1 MLIRSISGIR
11 GLVNSH
17 LTKQFCYNFA
27 NAMHEILPDGVI
39 MLGRD
44 TRPSGEELMINVSDQ
59 LQSCG
64 RNVIIL
70 GIVPTP
76 TIQYMV
82 QNTEAQGG
90 IVITA
95 SHNPVEWNGFKFIR
109 NDGTFFR
116 PDECQN
122 LFSIIDENNF
132 SKHKNDIG
140 TSMQDVNAVQKHIIN
155 ILGLSCIDIN
165 QIRNRKFNVV
175 IDAINGA
182 GFDALPKL
190 LEALNCHITPINC
203 NPSGDFVRGA
213 EPLPKNLN
221 MLSEMVL
228 KTKADIG
235 LAVDPD
241 ADRLAVVSNEGT
253 PIGEEYTL
261 ALAADGYIKQRQSE
275 ETFVINLSTSM
286 VLEKIA
292 NKYNCKVIRTP
303 VGEINVVEKMIE
315 IDAELGG
322 EGNGGIILKESHFGR
337 DSLVGCAMVLNRLSQ
352 TNESLHDIYMNL
364 PQFIIV
370 KDKIEISKD
379 ILGDLINHSK
389 RIFDDADLNIEDGT
403 KFTWHNKWVHLRK
416 SNTEP
421 IVRIYAEATDKETA
435 QDLINKVKSF
445 FND

>member
-27 NAMHEILPDGVI
+27 NAMHEIIPNGVI
-39 MLGRD
+39 MIGRD
-44 TRPSGEELMINVSDQ
+44 TRPSGEELLTHVSDQ
-59 LQSCG
+59 LLNCG
-64 RNVIIL
+64 RNVITL

-95 SHNPVEWNGFKFIR
+95 SHNPIEWNGFKFIR

-116 PDECQN
+116 ADECKN
-122 LFSIIDENNF
+122 LFSIMDANNF
-132 SKHKNDIG
+132 STHENDMGEI
-140 TSMQDVNAVQKHIIN
+140 MQDVNAVQKHIIN
-155 ILGLSCIDIN
+155 ILGLSCLDIN
-165 QIRNRKFNVV
+165 KIRNKKFNVV

-182 GFDALPKL
+182 GYDALPKL
-190 LEALNCHITPINC
+190 LEALNCTVIPINC
-203 NPSGDFVRGA
+203 NPSGDFIRGA
-213 EPLPKNLN
+213 EPLPKNLI
-221 MLSEMVL
+221 MLSETVL
-228 KTKADIG
+228 KTEADIG
-235 LAVDPD
+235 LAIDPD
-241 ADRLAVVSNEGT
+241 ADRLAVVSNKGM

-261 ALAADGYIKQRQSE
+261 ALAADGYIKEKQSE

-292 NKYNCKVIRTP
+292 NQHNCKVIRTP

-352 TNESLHDIYMNL
+352 TNESLHDIYIGL
-364 PQFIIV
+364 PQFVIV
-370 KDKIEISKD
+370 KDKIEISKNE
-379 ILGDLINHSK
+379 LNDLINHSRK
-389 RIFDDADLNIEDGT
+389 IFDDANLNIEDGT
-403 KFTWHNKWVHLRK
+403 KFTWDNKWVHLRK

-421 IVRIYAEATDKETA
+421 IVRIYAEAKDKETA
-435 QDLINKVKSF
+435 QDLIDKVKSF
-445 FND
+445 IND

>member
-27 NAMHEILPDGVI
+27 NAMHEIIPDGVI
-39 MLGRD
+39 MIGRD
-44 TRPSGEELMINVSDQ
+44 TRPSGEELLTHVSDQ
-59 LQSCG
+59 LLNCG
-64 RNVIIL
+64 RNVITL

-95 SHNPVEWNGFKFIR
+95 SHNPIEWNGFKFIR

-116 PDECQN
+116 SDECKN
-122 LFSIIDENNF
+122 LFSIMDANNF
-132 SKHKNDIG
+132 SIHENDMGEI
-140 TSMQDVNAVQKHIIN
+140 MQDVNAVQKHIIN
-155 ILGLSCIDIN
+155 ILGLSCLDIN
-165 QIRNRKFNVV
+165 QIRNKKFNVV

-182 GFDALPKL
+182 GYDALPKL
-190 LEALNCHITPINC
+190 LEALNCTVIPINC
-203 NPSGDFVRGA
+203 NPSGDFIRGA
-213 EPLPKNLN
+213 EPLPKNLK
-221 MLSEMVL
+221 MLSETVL
-228 KTKADIG
+228 KTEADIG
-235 LAVDPD
+235 LAIDPD
-241 ADRLAVVSNEGT
+241 ADRLAVVSNKGM

-261 ALAADGYIKQRQSE
+261 ALAADGYIKEKQSE

-292 NKYNCKVIRTP
+292 NQHNCKVIRTP

-322 EGNGGIILKESHFGR
+322 EGNGGVILKESHFGR
-337 DSLVGCAMVLNRLSQ
+337 DSLVACAMVLNRLSQ
-352 TNESLHDIYMNL
+352 TNESLHDIYIGL
-364 PQFIIV
+364 PQFVII
-370 KDKIEISKD
+370 KDKIKISKNV
-379 ILGDLINHSK
+379 LNDLINHSRK
-389 RIFDDADLNIEDGT
+389 IFYDANLNIEDGT
-403 KFTWHNKWVHLRK
+403 KFTWDNKWVHLRK

-421 IVRIYAEATDKETA
+421 IVRIYAEAKDKETA
-435 QDLINKVKSF
+435 QDLIDKVKSF
-445 FND
+445 IND

>member
-27 NAMHEILPDGVI
+27 NAMHEIIPDGVI

-116 PDECQN
+116 PDECKN
-122 LFSIIDENNF
+122 LFSIMDANNF
-132 SKHKNDIG
+132 SIHENDMGEI
-140 TSMQDVNAVQKHIIN
+140 MQDVNAVQKHIIN
-155 ILGLSCIDIN
+155 ILGLSCLNIN
-165 QIRNRKFNVV
+165 QIRNKKFNVV

-182 GFDALPKL
+182 GYDALPKL
-190 LEALNCHITPINC
+190 LEALNCTVIPINC
-203 NPSGDFVRGA
+203 NPSGDFIRGA
-213 EPLPKNLN
+213 EPLPKNLR
-221 MLSEMVL
+221 MLSETVL
-228 KTKADIG
+228 KTEADIG
-235 LAVDPD
+235 LAIDPD
-241 ADRLAVVSNEGT
+241 ADRLAVVSNKGM

-261 ALAADGYIKQRQSE
+261 ALAADGYIKEKQSE

-292 NKYNCKVIRTP
+292 NQHNCKVIRTP

-352 TNESLHDIYMNL
+352 TNESLHDIYIGL
-364 PQFIIV
+364 PQFVIV
-370 KDKIEISKD
+370 KDKIEISKNV
-379 ILGDLINHSK
+379 LNDLINHSRK
-389 RIFDDADLNIEDGT
+389 IFDDANLNIEDGV
-403 KFTWHNKWVHLRK
+403 KFTWDNKWVHLRG

-421 IVRIYAEATDKETA
+421 IIRIYAEAPTYEEAK
-435 QDLINKVKSF
+435 DLVVKVKSLL
-445 FND
+445 

>member
-27 NAMHEILPDGVI
+27 NAMHEIIPNGVI
-39 MLGRD
+39 MIGRD
-44 TRPSGEELMINVSDQ
+44 TRPSGEELLTHVSDQ
-59 LQSCG
+59 LLNCG
-64 RNVIIL
+64 RNVITL

-95 SHNPVEWNGFKFIR
+95 SHNPIEWNGFKFIR

-116 PDECQN
+116 SDECKN
-122 LFSIIDENNF
+122 LFSIMDANNF
-132 SKHKNDIG
+132 SIHENDMGEI
-140 TSMQDVNAVQKHIIN
+140 MQDVNAVQKHIIN
-155 ILGLSCIDIN
+155 ILGLSCLDIN
-165 QIRNRKFNVV
+165 KIRNKKFNVV

-182 GFDALPKL
+182 GYDALPTL
-190 LEALNCHITPINC
+190 LEALNCTVIPINC
-203 NPSGDFVRGA
+203 NPSGDFIRGA
-213 EPLPKNLN
+213 EPLPKNLI
-221 MLSEMVL
+221 MLSETVL
-228 KTKADIG
+228 KTEADIG
-235 LAVDPD
+235 LAIDPD
-241 ADRLAVVSNEGT
+241 ADRLAVVSNKGM

-261 ALAADGYIKQRQSE
+261 ALAADGYIKEKQSE

-292 NKYNCKVIRTP
+292 NQHNCKVIRTP

-352 TNESLHDIYMNL
+352 TNESLHDIYIGL
-364 PQFIIV
+364 PQFVIV
-370 KDKIEISKD
+370 KDKIEISKNV
-379 ILGDLINHSK
+379 LNDLINHSRK
-389 RIFDDADLNIEDGT
+389 IFDDANLNIEDGT
-403 KFTWHNKWVHLRK
+403 KFTWDNKWVHLRK

-421 IVRIYAEATDKETA
+421 IVRIYAEAKDKETA
-435 QDLINKVKSF
+435 QDLIDKVKSF
-445 FND
+445 IND

>member
-17 LTKQFCYNFA
+17 LTKQSCYNFA
-27 NAMHEILPDGVI
+27 NAMHEIIPNGVI
-39 MLGRD
+39 MIGRD
-44 TRPSGEELMINVSDQ
+44 TRPSGEELLTHVSDQ
-59 LQSCG
+59 LLNCG
-64 RNVIIL
+64 RNVITL

-95 SHNPVEWNGFKFIR
+95 SHNPIEWNGFKFIR

-116 PDECQN
+116 SDECKN
-122 LFSIIDENNF
+122 LFSIMDANNF
-132 SKHKNDIG
+132 SIHENDMGEI
-140 TSMQDVNAVQKHIIN
+140 MQDVNAVQKHIIN
-155 ILGLSCIDIN
+155 ILGLSCLDIN
-165 QIRNRKFNVV
+165 QIRNKKFNVV

-182 GFDALPKL
+182 GYDALPKL
-190 LEALNCHITPINC
+190 LEALNCTVIPINC
-203 NPSGDFVRGA
+203 NPSGDFIRGA
-213 EPLPKNLN
+213 EPLPKNLR
-221 MLSEMVL
+221 MLSETVL
-228 KTKADIG
+228 KTEADIG
-235 LAVDPD
+235 LAIDPD
-241 ADRLAVVSNEGT
+241 ADRLAVVSNKGM

-261 ALAADGYIKQRQSE
+261 ALAADGYIKEKQSE

-292 NKYNCKVIRTP
+292 NQHNCKVIRTP

-352 TNESLHDIYMNL
+352 TNESLHDIHIGL
-364 PQFIIV
+364 PQFVII
-370 KDKIEISKD
+370 KDKIKISKNV
-379 ILGDLINHSK
+379 LNDLINHSRK
-389 RIFDDADLNIEDGT
+389 IFYDANLNIEDGT
-403 KFTWHNKWVHLRK
+403 KFTWDNKWVHLRK

-421 IVRIYAEATDKETA
+421 IVRIYAEAKDKETA
-435 QDLINKVKSF
+435 QDLIDKVKSF
-445 FND
+445 IND

>member
-11 GLVNSH
+11 GLISSH
-17 LTKQFCYNFA
+17 LTKESCINFA
-27 NAMHEILPDGVI
+27 NAFDQIIPDGVI

-44 TRPSGEELMINVSDQ
+44 TRPSGEELLENVSTQ
-59 LQSCG
+59 LQKCG
-64 RNVIIL
+64 RTVIVL

-95 SHNPVEWNGFKFIR
+95 SHNPIEWNGFKFIR

-116 PDECQN
+116 PDECNN
-122 LFSIIDENNF
+122 LFSIMDENNF
-132 SKHKNDIG
+132 SNHKNDMGMI
-140 TSMQDVNAVQKHIIN
+140 MQDVNAVQKHIIN
-155 ILGLSCIDIN
+155 VLGLSCIDIN
-165 QIRNRKFNVV
+165 KIREKKFSVV
-175 IDAINGA
+175 VDAVNGA
-182 GFDALPKL
+182 GYDALPKL
-190 LEALNCHITPINC
+190 LEALNCNVITINC

-221 MLSEMVL
+221 MLSETVL

-241 ADRLAVVSNEGT
+241 ADRLAVVSNEGI

-261 ALAADGYIKQRQSE
+261 ALAADGYIKHKQSE

-292 NKYNCKVIRTP
+292 NQNNCKVIRTP

-315 IDAELGG
+315 INAELGG
-322 EGNGGIILKESHFGR
+322 EGNGGVILKESHFGR
-337 DSLVGCAMVLNRLSQ
+337 DSIVGCAMVLNRLSQ
-352 TNESLHDIYMNL
+352 TNESLHDIYVNL
-364 PQFIIV
+364 PQYTIV

-379 ILGDLINHSK
+379 ALGDLINHSK
-389 RIFDDADLNIEDGT
+389 RIFDDVDVNIEDGI
-403 KFTWHNKWVHLRK
+403 KFTWKNKWIHLRK

-421 IVRIYAEATDKETA
+421 IVRIYAEAKDQETA
-435 QDLINKVKSF
+435 QDLIDKVKSF
-445 FND
+445 MSE

>member
-27 NAMHEILPDGVI
+27 NAMHEIIPDGVI
-39 MLGRD
+39 MIGRD
-44 TRPSGEELMINVSDQ
+44 TRPSGEELLTHVSDQ
-59 LQSCG
+59 LLNCG
-64 RNVIIL
+64 RNVITL

-95 SHNPVEWNGFKFIR
+95 SHNPIEWNGFKFIR

-116 PDECQN
+116 SDECKN
-122 LFSIIDENNF
+122 LFSIMDANNF
-132 SKHKNDIG
+132 SIHENDMGEI
-140 TSMQDVNAVQKHIIN
+140 MQDVNAVQKHIIN
-155 ILGLSCIDIN
+155 ILGLSCLDIN
-165 QIRNRKFNVV
+165 QIRNKKFNVV

-182 GFDALPKL
+182 GYDALPKL
-190 LEALNCHITPINC
+190 LEALNCTVIPINC
-203 NPSGDFVRGA
+203 NPSGDFIRGA
-213 EPLPKNLN
+213 EPLPKNLR
-221 MLSEMVL
+221 MLSETVL
-228 KTKADIG
+228 KTEADIG
-235 LAVDPD
+235 LAIDPD
-241 ADRLAVVSNEGT
+241 ADRLAVVSNKGM

-261 ALAADGYIKQRQSE
+261 ALAADGYIKEKQSE

-292 NKYNCKVIRTP
+292 NQHNCKVIRTP

-352 TNESLHDIYMNL
+352 TNESLHDIYIGL
-364 PQFIIV
+364 PQFVIV
-370 KDKIEISKD
+370 KDKIEISKNV
-379 ILGDLINHSK
+379 LNNLINHSRK
-389 RIFDDADLNIEDGT
+389 IFYDANLNIEDGT
-403 KFTWHNKWVHLRK
+403 KFTWDNKWVHLRK

-421 IVRIYAEATDKETA
+421 IVRIYAEAKDKETA
-435 QDLINKVKSF
+435 QDLIDKVKSF
-445 FND
+445 IND

>member
-27 NAMHEILPDGVI
+27 NAMHEIIPDGVI
-39 MLGRD
+39 MIGRD
-44 TRPSGEELMINVSDQ
+44 TRPSGEELLTHVSDQ
-59 LQSCG
+59 LLNCG
-64 RNVIIL
+64 RNIITL

-95 SHNPVEWNGFKFIR
+95 SHNPIEWNGFKFIR

-116 PDECQN
+116 PDECKN
-122 LFSIIDENNF
+122 LFSIMDENNF
-132 SKHKNDIG
+132 SIHENGMGEI
-140 TSMQDVNAVQKHIIN
+140 MQDVNAVQKHIIN
-155 ILGLSCIDIN
+155 ILGLSCLDIN
-165 QIRNRKFNVV
+165 KIRNKKFNVV

-182 GFDALPKL
+182 GYDALPTL
-190 LEALNCHITPINC
+190 LEALNCTVIPINC
-203 NPSGDFVRGA
+203 NPSGDFIRGA
-213 EPLPKNLN
+213 EPLPKNLI
-221 MLSEMVL
+221 MLSETVL
-228 KTKADIG
+228 KTEADIG
-235 LAVDPD
+235 LAIDPD
-241 ADRLAVVSNEGT
+241 ADRLAVVSNKGM

-261 ALAADGYIKQRQSE
+261 ALAADGYIKEKQSE

-292 NKYNCKVIRTP
+292 NQHNCKVIRTP

-352 TNESLHDIYMNL
+352 TNESLHDIYIGL
-364 PQFIIV
+364 PQFVIV
-370 KDKIEISKD
+370 KDKIEISKNV
-379 ILGDLINHSK
+379 LNDLINHSRK
-389 RIFDDADLNIEDGT
+389 IFDDANLNIEDGT
-403 KFTWHNKWVHLRK
+403 KFTWDNKWVHLRK

-421 IVRIYAEATDKETA
+421 IVRIYAEAKDKETA
-435 QDLINKVKSF
+435 QDLIDKVKSF
-445 FND
+445 IND

>member
-17 LTKQFCYNFA
+17 LTKQLCYNFA
-27 NAMHEILPDGVI
+27 NAIHRIIPDGVVMI
-39 MLGRD
+39 GRD
-44 TRPSGEELMINVSDQ
+44 TRPSGDDLLTNISDQ
-59 LQSCG
+59 LINRG

-76 TIQYMV
+76 TVQYMV

-95 SHNPVEWNGFKFIR
+95 SHNPIEWNGFKFIR
-109 NDGTFFR
+109 HDGTFFR
-116 PDECQN
+116 PNECQN
-122 LFSIIDENNF
+122 LFSIMDQNSF
-132 SKHKNDIG
+132 SKHENDMGSII
-140 TSMQDVNAVQKHIIN
+140 QDVNAIQKHIIN
-155 ILGLSCIDIN
+155 ILGLSCLDIN

-175 IDAINGA
+175 VDAINGA

-190 LEALNCHITPINC
+190 LEALNCNVIPINC

-213 EPLPKNLN
+213 EPLPKNLKI
-221 MLSEMVL
+221 LSEAVL

-241 ADRLAVVSNEGT
+241 ADRLSVVSNKGL

-261 ALAADGYIKQRQSE
+261 ALAADGYIKQKQSE

-292 NKYNCKVIRTP
+292 NQHNCEVIRTP

-337 DSLVGCAMVLNRLSQ
+337 DSLVGSAMVLNRLSQ
-352 TNESLHDIYMNL
+352 TNQSLHDIYVSL

-370 KDKIEISKD
+370 KDKIEISKN
-379 ILGDLINHSK
+379 ILNDLINHSK
-389 RIFDDADLNIEDGT
+389 KIFDDANLNIEDGT
-403 KFTWHNKWVHLRK
+403 KFTWDNKWVHLRK

-421 IVRIYAEATDKETA
+421 IVRIYAEAKDKETA
-435 QDLINKVKSF
+435 QDLIDKVKSF
-445 FND
+445 IND

>member
-11 GLVNSH
+11 GLISSH
-17 LTKQFCYNFA
+17 LTKASCINFA
-27 NAMHEILPDGVI
+27 NAIDQIIPDGVI

-44 TRPSGEELMINVSDQ
+44 TRPSGEELLENVSTQ
-59 LQSCG
+59 LQKCG
-64 RNVIIL
+64 RTVIVL

-95 SHNPVEWNGFKFIR
+95 SHNPIEWNGFKFIR

-116 PDECQN
+116 PDECDN
-122 LFSIIDENNF
+122 LFSIMDENNF
-132 SKHKNDIG
+132 SNHKNDMGMI
-140 TSMQDVNAVQKHIIN
+140 MQDVNAVQKHIIN
-155 ILGLSCIDIN
+155 VLGLSCIDIN
-165 QIRNRKFNVV
+165 KIREKKLSVV
-175 IDAINGA
+175 VDAVNGA
-182 GFDALPKL
+182 GYDALPKL
-190 LEALNCHITPINC
+190 LEALNCNVITINC

-221 MLSEMVL
+221 MLSETVL

-241 ADRLAVVSNEGT
+241 ADRLAVVSNEGM

-261 ALAADGYIKQRQSE
+261 ALAADGYIKHKQSE

-292 NKYNCKVIRTP
+292 NQNNCKVIRTP

-315 IDAELGG
+315 INAELGG
-322 EGNGGIILKESHFGR
+322 EGNGGVILKESHFGR
-337 DSLVGCAMVLNRLSQ
+337 DSIVGCAMVLNRLSQ
-352 TNESLHDIYMNL
+352 TNESLHDIYVNL
-364 PQFIIV
+364 PQYTIV

-379 ILGDLINHSK
+379 ALGDLINHSK
-389 RIFDDADLNIEDGT
+389 RIFDDVDVNIEDGI
-403 KFTWHNKWVHLRK
+403 KFTWKNKWIHLRK

-421 IVRIYAEATDKETA
+421 IVRIYAEAKDQETA
-435 QDLINKVKSF
+435 QDLIDKVKSF
-445 FND
+445 MSE

>member
-27 NAMHEILPDGVI
+27 NAMHEIIPNGVI
-39 MLGRD
+39 MIGRD
-44 TRPSGEELMINVSDQ
+44 TRPSGEELLTHVSDQ
-59 LQSCG
+59 LLNCG
-64 RNVIIL
+64 RNVITL

-95 SHNPVEWNGFKFIR
+95 SHNPIEWNGFKFIR
-109 NDGTFFR
+109 NDGRFFR
-116 PDECQN
+116 ADECKN
-122 LFSIIDENNF
+122 LFSIMDANNF
-132 SKHKNDIG
+132 STHENDMGEI
-140 TSMQDVNAVQKHIIN
+140 MQDVNAVQKHIIN
-155 ILGLSCIDIN
+155 ILGLSCLDIN
-165 QIRNRKFNVV
+165 KIRNKKFNVV

-182 GFDALPKL
+182 GYDALPKL
-190 LEALNCHITPINC
+190 LEALNCTVIPINC
-203 NPSGDFVRGA
+203 NPSGDFIRGA
-213 EPLPKNLN
+213 EPLPNNLK
-221 MLSEMVL
+221 MLSEIVL
-228 KTKADIG
+228 KTEADIG
-235 LAVDPD
+235 LAIDPD
-241 ADRLAVVSNEGT
+241 ADRLAVVSNKGM

-261 ALAADGYIKQRQSE
+261 ALAADGYIKEKQSE

-292 NKYNCKVIRTP
+292 NQHNCKVIRTP

-337 DSLVGCAMVLNRLSQ
+337 DSLVGSAMVLNRLSQ
-352 TNESLHDIYMNL
+352 TNESLHDIYIGL
-364 PQFIIV
+364 PQFVIV
-370 KDKIEISKD
+370 KDKIEISKNE
-379 ILGDLINHSK
+379 LNDLINHSRK
-389 RIFDDADLNIEDGT
+389 IFDDANLNIEDGT
-403 KFTWHNKWVHLRK
+403 KFTWDNKWVHLRK

-421 IVRIYAEATDKETA
+421 IVRIYAEAKDKETA
-435 QDLINKVKSF
+435 QDLIDKVKSF
-445 FND
+445 IND

>member
-27 NAMHEILPDGVI
+27 NAMHEIIPDGVI
-39 MLGRD
+39 MIGRD
-44 TRPSGEELMINVSDQ
+44 TRPSGEELLTHVSDQ
-59 LQSCG
+59 LLNCG
-64 RNVIIL
+64 RNIITL

-95 SHNPVEWNGFKFIR
+95 SHNPIEWNGFKFIR

-116 PDECQN
+116 SDECKN
-122 LFSIIDENNF
+122 LFSIMDAKNF
-132 SKHKNDIG
+132 SIHENDMGEI
-140 TSMQDVNAVQKHIIN
+140 MQDVNAVQKHIIN
-155 ILGLSCIDIN
+155 ILGLSCLDIN
-165 QIRNRKFNVV
+165 KIRNKKFNVV

-182 GFDALPKL
+182 GYDALPTL
-190 LEALNCHITPINC
+190 LEALNCTVIPINC
-203 NPSGDFVRGA
+203 NPSGDFIRGA
-213 EPLPKNLN
+213 EPLPKNLI
-221 MLSEMVL
+221 MLSETVL
-228 KTKADIG
+228 KTEADIG
-235 LAVDPD
+235 LAIDPD
-241 ADRLAVVSNEGT
+241 ADRLAVVSNKGM

-261 ALAADGYIKQRQSE
+261 ALAADGYIKEKQSE

-292 NKYNCKVIRTP
+292 NQHNCKVIRTP

-337 DSLVGCAMVLNRLSQ
+337 DSLVGSAMVLNRLSQ
-352 TNESLHDIYMNL
+352 TNESLHDIYIGL
-364 PQFIIV
+364 PQFVIV
-370 KDKIEISKD
+370 KDKIEISKNV
-379 ILGDLINHSK
+379 LNDLINHSRK
-389 RIFDDADLNIEDGT
+389 IFDDANLNIEDGT
-403 KFTWHNKWVHLRK
+403 KFTWDNKWVHLRK

-421 IVRIYAEATDKETA
+421 IVRIYAEAKDKETA
-435 QDLINKVKSF
+435 QDLIDKVKSF
-445 FND
+445 IND